1 MRLDRKERPF
11 FAVEGKP
18 GPTQIEGALTPY
30 YRNSLKNCAL
40 HVPTHA
46 TILAFCPVRL
56 PSWSGRTALPHS
68 YMLQIFSDPL
78 SIAEYV
84 SATLIDRIQAKPEVV
99 LGLATGGTMEP
110 IYARFV
116 DEARQSN
123 LDVSRL
129 TSFNLD
135 EYIGLRPDHPKSYSA
150 YMRDHL
156 FQHLEFDAARL
167 HVPDG
172 MAQDLAAHCKA
183 YAARLRECGGIDL
196 QLLGV
201 GGNGHIGFNEPGT
214 AFDCPCHVVELAEQT
229 RIDNSRFF
237 AKGAIV
243 PGSAITMGLAE
254 IMEAREILLV
264 ATGESKAQIVADWY
278 QGGVTE
284 AIPFTVLKRHPR
296 ATIILDE
303 AAASLLPVDA
313 L

>member
-1 MRLDRKERPF
+1 MFRVFPD
-11 FAVEGKP
+11 
-18 GPTQIEGALTPY
+18 
-30 YRNSLKNCAL
+30 
-40 HVPTHA
+40 
-46 TILAFCPVRL
+46 
-56 PSWSGRTALPHS
+56 PS
-68 YMLQIFSDPL
+68 

-84 SATLIDRIQAKPEVV
+84 SAILIAKIQSKPDTV

-116 DEARQSN
+116 AQARQSK

-135 EYIGLRPDHPKSYSA
+135 EYIGLSPDHPKSYAA
-150 YMRDHL
+150 YMREHL
-156 FQHLEFDAARL
+156 FQHLAFDAARL
-167 HVPDG
+167 HLPDG
-172 MAQDLAAHCKA
+172 LAPDLPAHCKA
-183 YAARLRECGGIDL
+183 YATRLRASGGVDL

-237 AKGAIV
+237 AEGSIV
-243 PGSAITMGLAE
+243 PASAITMGMAE

-264 ATGESKAQIVADWY
+264 ATGESKAKIVARWY
-278 QGGVTE
+278 QQGVTE

-296 ATIILDE
+296 AMVILDE
-303 AAASLLPVDA
+303 AAASLLPDDA
-313 L
+313 RQPRMLVSG